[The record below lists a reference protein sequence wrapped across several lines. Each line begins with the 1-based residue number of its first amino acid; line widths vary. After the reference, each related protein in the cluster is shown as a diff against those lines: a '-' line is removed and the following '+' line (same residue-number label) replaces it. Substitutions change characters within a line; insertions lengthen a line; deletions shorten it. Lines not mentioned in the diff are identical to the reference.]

1 MNLNWYG
8 VFKNRI
14 AVHNF
19 NFCCKLVNLVSFS
32 KFSKIFSIFPLLI
45 I

>member
-1 MNLNWYG
+1 MNSNWFG

-19 NFCCKLVNLVSFS
+19 NFCPILVNSVTFKL
-32 KFSKIFSIFPLLI
+32 IFENF
-45 I
+45 

>member
-1 MNLNWYG
+1 MNLNWFG

-19 NFCCKLVNLVSFS
+19 NLCRKLVNLVSFS
-32 KFSKIFSIFPLLI
+32 NFFENFLAFFLFL
-45 I
+45 

>member
-1 MNLNWYG
+1 MRMNWFG

-19 NFCCKLVNLVSFS
+19 AFCLNLVNFNTLGYFY
-32 KFSKIFSIFPLLI
+32 KIFNLAVFLI
-45 I
+45 